1 MQRPSTV
8 MFSQES
14 QLLTEDPTTFV
25 VTTIVI
31 AKNHR
36 QWQGQGSDPFG
47 EAKISITEITNHQ
60 QTIRTQPS

>member
-1 MQRPSTV
+1 

-31 AKNHR
+31 AQDHGQR
-36 QWQGQGSDPFG
+36 QGQGSDPFG
-47 EAKISITEITNHQ
+47 ESKISITEITDHK
-60 QTIRTQPS
+60 QTIGIQPS